1 MTKLRLKKK
10 YREGLQNIGLITI
23 SVLAIFLCGL
33 ALQAQDNKTRKDA
46 IERCGGE
53 NNIVERYTNQ
63 GDLFLSCK
71 VEK

>member
-1 MTKLRLKKK
+1 MTRLRLKKK
-10 YREGLQNIGLITI
+10 YREGLQNIGFITI
-23 SVLAIFLCGL
+23 SILGIFLCGL

-63 GDLFLSCK
+63 GDLFYSCR